1 MQVGMLTR
9 PFDDEPFEEVLAI
22 AEELQINCLEV
33 IAQPGSPHIDSAKL
47 TPKRAGA
54 IRDMLEER
62 GMTITALA
70 YYRDV
75 LEKGKARRHQQA
87 LTKVI
92 DAAALLGVDTVC
104 ALPGFAPAGMD
115 KLTAIREALPDFWK
129 PVLQHA
135 RKKKVRLAME
145 NYHKTCLQGLDT
157 FEALFKAIPDK
168 RFGLNYDPSHL
179 VHQGIDHLVPLHEFA
194 GRIFHVHAKD
204 TLIDEAARARVGV
217 LGEGWWRYVMPGFGR
232 IHWGEFVTHL
242 RLNGYDTVLSIE
254 HEDESQAREEGFLRA
269 SLHLE
274 PLC

>member
-1 MQVGMLTR
+1 MHIGMLTR
-9 PFDDEPFEEVLAI
+9 PFDDAPFEEVLAI
-22 AEELQINCLEV
+22 AEEVQIDCLEV

-54 IRDMLEER
+54 IGEMLEER
-62 GMTITALA
+62 GMTISALA

-75 LEKGKARRHQQA
+75 LEKGKAKRHQQA
-87 LTKVI
+87 LIKVI

-104 ALPGFAPAGMD
+104 TLAGFAPAGMG
-115 KLTAIREALPDFWK
+115 KHECIREVLPGFWK

-157 FEALFKAIPDK
+157 FEALFEAIPDK
-168 RFGLNYDPSHL
+168 HFGLNYDPSHL
-179 VHQGIDHLVPLHEFA
+179 VHQGIDHLVPVSAFA
-194 GRIFHVHAKD
+194 DRIFHVHAKD
-204 TLIDEAARARVGV
+204 TLIDEARKGRVGV
-217 LGEGWWRYVMPGFGR
+217 LGEGWWRYVIPGFGR
-232 IHWGEFVTHL
+232 IHWGELVTHL
-242 RLNGYDTVLSIE
+242 RLNGYDSVLSIE
-254 HEDESQAREEGFLRA
+254 HEDETQSREEGFLRG